1 MRFQKVLGGWILMA
15 VVTAAIAGSPP
26 AQQQRFLFNN
36 DGTNLFYRDDLSID
50 LIARHADECPREV
63 TTYLVCPN
71 GHQKMMYPSAIEEL
85 TPRPALQRLV
95 EADKDPFGLFLARLW
110 QRGFEVFIS
119 FRLNEVHNVDTP
131 QDPRLSKFWRDH
143 PDFHIDPEANLKNW
157 LAHGLDYS
165 HPEVR
170 DRMLSLIVELM
181 DRYTPDGLELDWMR
195 FPRYLPG
202 DAQAVWD
209 KREVLTSFLASIR
222 KAAQDRP
229 RPILISVRIPDT
241 PAGCR
246 QLGLDVVEWNKRGL
260 IDFATLSVFL
270 STDFTMPFKEFRD
283 ALIEHPIPLYGCIE
297 FGFGGN
303 GRERPHTEAT
313 LRAAAMS
320 LHDCGADGV
329 YVFNFPCW
337 RERLPDPPFAWIP
350 QLARPELMKGRPLLI
365 PLVSNFNRMSGIDTP
380 APLPV
385 NLIPT
390 EVRPF
395 GLHIPALALA
405 ADTPVLGA
413 TLIIQ
418 PANAISVTIN
428 ERSLAAP
435 QSPREPGADSFTV
448 PVEALSAGLNTI
460 ALTNKS
466 SDNVRLERVDLELRY
481 E

>member
-1 MRFQKVLGGWILMA
+1 MA
-15 VVTAAIAGSPP
+15 TAAMAGSPS
-26 AQQQRFLFNN
+26 AVQQRFLFNN
-36 DGTNLFYRDDLSID
+36 DGTNLFYRDDLSVD

-95 EADKDPFGLFLARLW
+95 EANKDPFGLFLARLW

-143 PDFHIDPEANLKNW
+143 PDFHIEPKADLKNW
-157 LAHGLDYS
+157 LGHGLDYS

-170 DRMLSLIVELM
+170 DRMTSLIVELM
-181 DRYTPDGLELDWMR
+181 DRYTPDGIELDWMR

-202 DAQAVWD
+202 DTQAIWE
-209 KREVLTSFLASIR
+209 KREVLTTFLAAIR

-229 RPILISVRIPDT
+229 RPISISVRIPDT
-241 PAGCR
+241 LAGCQR
-246 QLGLDVVEWNKRGL
+246 LGLDVVEWNKRGL
-260 IDFATLSVFL
+260 IDFVTLSVFL
-270 STDFTMPFKEFRD
+270 STDFTMPFKEFREAFID
-283 ALIEHPIPLYGCIE
+283 HPIPLYGCIE
-297 FGFGGN
+297 FGFGGD
-303 GRERPHTEAT
+303 GKERPHSEAS

-320 LHDCGADGV
+320 LHDCGADGI

-337 RERLPDPPFAWIP
+337 RERLPDPPFAWLP

-365 PLVSNFNRMSGIDTP
+365 PLVSNFNRINGIDTP

-390 EVRPF
+390 EIRPF
-395 GLHIPALALA
+395 GLHIPAMALTA
-405 ADTPVLGA
+405 ELPILGA
-413 TLIIQ
+413 TLIVQ
-418 PANAISVTIN
+418 PANVISASIN
-428 ERSLAAP
+428 GTPLAAP
-435 QSPREPGADSFTV
+435 LSPIEPGVDSFSV
-448 PVEALSAGLNTI
+448 PVEVLRAGINTI
-460 ALTNKS
+460 ELTNKS
-466 SDNVRLERVDLELRY
+466 TENVRLARVDLELRY